1 MLMRHLGPG
10 CPLTSS
16 QENKMDVWLSG
27 QAVARL
33 TELLAVVAAAP
44 GTSDQHRCQLY
55 SCSSQVEELM
65 PASELLALAGVL
77 REATDRPG
85 LSAAVR
91 TDCWSW
97 SSYLASLL
105 VVGPTATATTNPPAA
120 TLRRRHVVTAAAL
133 DQQGSAVSEEAVLR
147 LVGGWHADAFTN
159 CTGSVEAGALGSRS
173 RVIGFSCHGGCVL
186 ELCRRAW

>member
-16 QENKMDVWLSG
+16 QENKMNVWLSS

-33 TELLAVVAAAP
+33 TELLAVAAAAP

-65 PASELLALAGVL
+65 PTSELLALAGVL

-85 LSAAVR
+85 LSAAAR

-105 VVGPTATATTNPPAA
+105 VVGPTATATTNQPVAQARPA
-120 TLRRRHVVTAAAL
+120 RN
-133 DQQGSAVSEEAVLR
+133 AVLVPSVDR
-147 LVGGWHADAFTN
+147 
-159 CTGSVEAGALGSRS
+159 SPVEAGSRRQRHS
-173 RVIGFSCHGGCVL
+173 AVVM
-186 ELCRRAW
+186 W